1 MTAGLLVLCLLAQGP
16 RAVRVGPVTAV
27 AWPAQLDLAEA
38 LAREAARPVDWPG
51 LGRLA
56 PDSLSLIL
64 VPNAARLDSL
74 ARGLAPTWGAALAFP
89 ESRTILIRAD
99 AGDLHRT
106 LRHELGHLVLHQ
118 RVRVRVPLW
127 FDEGYAA
134 LAAGEWERLGGL
146 ELNLAVARGAVP
158 DFAELDGALRGSAG
172 AADAAYALAM
182 SAVLE
187 LGRRNPT
194 GRLDPLLTDLA
205 RGQDFEAAV
214 LATTGLTLTRFEDV
228 WRRAV
233 RTRYTL
239 VTWLAAGG
247 VWVVAAA
254 LVVVLVWWRR
264 RADRPRRAAL
274 DVGWEV
280 PEDPPEPPDPPPAA

>member
-1 MTAGLLVLCLLAQGP
+1 
-16 RAVRVGPVTAV
+16 VTAV
-27 AWPAQLDLAEA
+27 AWPGQWRLAEA
-38 LAREAARPVDWPG
+38 LAWEAARPAEWPG
-51 LGRLA
+51 LGRLD
-56 PDSLSLIL
+56 PDTLTLIV
-64 VPNAARLDSL
+64 VPDRARLDSL
-74 ARGLAPTWGAALAFP
+74 AHGLAPTWGAALALP
-89 ESRTILIRAD
+89 TSRTILLRAD
-99 AGDLHRT
+99 AGDLRRT

-158 DFAELDGALRGSAG
+158 DFPELDGALRGSAG

-187 LGRRNPT
+187 LARRNPA
-194 GRLDPLLTDLA
+194 GRLDPLLEDLA
-205 RGQDFEAAV
+205 EGMDFEAAV
-214 LATTGLTLTRFEDV
+214 LATTGLPLTRFEDG

-247 VWVVAAA
+247 VWVGVGA

-264 RADRPRRAAL
+264 RADRARRAAL

-280 PEDPPEPPDPPPAA
+280 PEEPPEPPPAA

>member
-1 MTAGLLVLCLLAQGP
+1 MTARVLLLCLLVQGP

-27 AWPAQLDLAEA
+27 AWPAQMALAEA
-38 LAREAARPVDWPG
+38 LAREAAEPAEWPG

-56 PDSLSLIL
+56 ADTLSLIV
-64 VPNAARLDSL
+64 VPDRARLDSL
-74 ARGLAPTWGAALAFP
+74 AHGRAPAWGAALAFP
-89 ESRTILIRAD
+89 ESRTILLRAD
-99 AGDLHRT
+99 AGDLRRT

-172 AADAAYALAM
+172 AADAAYGLAM

-187 LGRRNPT
+187 LARRNPS
-194 GRLDPLLTDLA
+194 GRLDPLLADLVDG
-205 RGQDFEAAV
+205 RDFDAAV
-214 LATTGLTLTRFEDV
+214 LATTGLSPTRFEDG
-228 WRRAV
+228 WRRSV

-239 VTWLAAGG
+239 VTWFAAGG
-247 VWVVAAA
+247 LWVLAAA
-254 LVVVLVWWRR
+254 AAVVLVWWRR
-264 RADRPRRAAL
+264 RADRGRRAAL

-280 PEDPPEPPDPPPAA
+280 PEDPPDPPPAA

>member
-1 MTAGLLVLCLLAQGP
+1 MTVGVLLVCLLVQGP

-27 AWPAQLDLAEA
+27 AWPAQMALAEA
-38 LAREAARPVDWPG
+38 LAREAAEPAEWPG

-56 PDSLSLIL
+56 ADTLSLIV
-64 VPNAARLDSL
+64 VPDRARLDSL
-74 ARGLAPTWGAALAFP
+74 AHGRAPAWGAALAFP
-89 ESRTILIRAD
+89 ESRTILLRAD
-99 AGDLHRT
+99 AGDLRRT

-172 AADAAYALAM
+172 AADAAYGLAM

-187 LGRRNPT
+187 LARRNPS
-194 GRLDPLLTDLA
+194 GRLDPLLADLVDG
-205 RGQDFEAAV
+205 RDFDAAV
-214 LATTGLTLTRFEDV
+214 LATTGLSPTRFEDG
-228 WRRAV
+228 WRRSV

-239 VTWLAAGG
+239 VTWFAAGG
-247 VWVVAAA
+247 LWAVAAA
-254 LVVVLVWWRR
+254 AAVVLVWWRR
-264 RADRPRRAAL
+264 RADRGRRAAL
-274 DVGWEV
+274 DIGWEV
-280 PEDPPEPPDPPPAA
+280 PEDPPDPPPEA